1 LFNLFK
7 NINGN
12 NSDEEL
18 MKALS
23 DGNRRAFE
31 IIYDRYFHRLK
42 NFNKSILNGDEM
54 KAEDVAQDVFLKIIH
69 QPELFNSSKKF
80 STWIFTIS
88 KNLCFNQIRNEQNR
102 KDLLQRNFKTETI
115 LNHYSTIDAE
125 ILQKRISQVFET
137 LNEKERTIFVLR
149 FEQELSIKEIAE
161 IAEMPEGTVKS
172 GIFYLLKK
180 IGSQLK
186 DYTHAN

>member
-1 LFNLFK
+1 
-7 NINGN
+7 
-12 NSDEEL
+12 

-23 DGNRRAFE
+23 DGNRKAFE

-69 QPELFNSSKKF
+69 HPELFDSSKKF

-102 KDLLQRNFKTETI
+102 KELLQRNFQSETI
-115 LNHYSTIDAE
+115 FNHYSTVDAE
-125 ILQKRISQVFET
+125 ILQKKIAQVFIT
-137 LNEKERTIFVLR
+137 LNEKEKTIFVLR
-149 FEQELSIKEIAE
+149 FEQELAIKEIAE

-172 GIFYLLKK
+172 SIFYLLKK
-180 IGSQLK
+180 ISSQLK

>member
-1 LFNLFK
+1 
-7 NINGN
+7 
-12 NSDEEL
+12 

-31 IIYDRYFHRLK
+31 IIYGRYFHRLK
-42 NFNKSILNGDEM
+42 NFNRSILNGDEM

-80 STWIFTIS
+80 STWIFTVS

-102 KDLLQRNFKTETI
+102 KDLLKRNFQEETI
-115 LNHYSTIDAE
+115 LNHYSNIDAD
-125 ILQKRISQVFET
+125 ILQKKISQIFET
-137 LNEKERTIFVLR
+137 LNEKDRTIFVLR

-161 IAEMPEGTVKS
+161 IAEIPEGTVKS
-172 GIFYLLKK
+172 SIFYLLKK
-180 IGSQLK
+180 ISTQLK